1 MPPAYE
7 RCWFCPK
14 PNGHIQ
20 ATGYDAKGRKQYR
33 YHPDFRE
40 QQEAAKYE
48 RLAAFGRA
56 LPKLRKKVEE
66 DLAGKPTVRDTVLA
80 AVVRL
85 IDETRMRV
93 GNEEYAK
100 ENKSFGATTLRNR
113 HAKVTRGQLKIT
125 YTGKHGVKRTVTLT
139 DRNLVRIARRTQDLP
154 GQNLFEYV
162 NEGGDVCPVTS
173 SDVNAY
179 IKEAMGEEF
188 TAKDFRTWGASTIAF
203 EEMIRRFRKHGK
215 VKLKSVIEPVAEA
228 LGNTAAISRKS
239 YVHPALI
246 EAAKDAGRDRRA
258 AAAARLQISE
268 LGRARPD
275 RVPRRSA
282 RGAGKGGR
290 KGQSSRKGGLMADTS
305 SNFVAKSSA
314 LASEAQAWVSGNIGR
329 NPHRRGD
336 RHRHRSGHARGP
348 LARLQADRAARRRSA
363 LARHLRPGARQ
374 DQDLLHRPRP
384 RPSSSPIMPTR
395 RRP

>member
-1 MPPAYE
+1 MLCFVDDQSLPGITRKRRGRYWQYFAPDGSRIADRDEIERLNAVGMPPAYE

-14 PNGHIQ
+14 PDGHIQ

-33 YHPDFRE
+33 YHPGFRE

-100 ENKSFGATTLRNR
+100 DNKSFGATTLRNR
-113 HAKVTRGQLKIT
+113 HARVTRGQLKIT
-125 YTGKHGVKRTVTLT
+125 YTGKHGVKRTVTIA
-139 DRNLVRIARRTQDLP
+139 DRNLIRIAKRTQDLP

-162 NEGGDVCPVTS
+162 TEAGDICPATS
-173 SDVNAY
+173 GDVNAY
-179 IKEAMGEEF
+179 IKEAAGDEF

-203 EEMIRRFRKHGK
+203 EEMVRRFRKHGK

-246 EAAKDAGRDRRA
+246 EAAKDAGAIGERSLPRA
-258 AAAARLQISE
+258 SKYLSSAERGLIEFLDALPKEQARV
-268 LGRARPD
+268 D
-275 RVPRRSA
+275 
-282 RGAGKGGR
+282 GKG
-290 KGQSSRKGGLMADTS
+290 K
-305 SNFVAKSSA
+305 VPAK
-314 LASEAQAWVSGNIGR
+314 
-329 NPHRRGD
+329 
-336 RHRHRSGHARGP
+336 
-348 LARLQADRAARRRSA
+348 AA
-363 LARHLRPGARQ
+363 
-374 DQDLLHRPRP
+374 
-384 RPSSSPIMPTR
+384 
-395 RRP
+395 

>member
-1 MPPAYE
+1 MLCYVDDATLPGITRKRRGRYWQYFAPDGSRITDRGEIDRLNAIGMPPAYE

-20 ATGYDAKGRKQYR
+20 ATGYDARGRKQYR
-33 YHPDFRE
+33 YHPDFRTR
-40 QQEAAKYE
+40 QEAAKYE

-56 LPKLRKKVEE
+56 LPKLRKRVEA
-66 DLAGKPTVRDTVLA
+66 DLAGRPTARDTVLA

-100 ENKSFGATTLRNR
+100 NNKSFGATTLRNR
-113 HAKVTRGQLKIT
+113 HAKVGRGRLKIS
-125 YTGKHGVKRTVTLT
+125 YAGKHGIKRTVTLT

-162 NEGGDVCPVTS
+162 DDEGETCPVTS
-173 SDVNAY
+173 SDVNFY

-203 EEMIRRFRKHGK
+203 EEMVRRCRSHGK
-215 VKLKSVIEPVAEA
+215 VKLKSMIEPVAEA

-246 EAAKDAGRDRRA
+246 EAAADSEAIRDCRLPRASKYMGPAERGLVEFLEALDDKAEA
-258 AAAARLQISE
+258 AAKAA
-268 LGRARPD
+268 
-275 RVPRRSA
+275 
-282 RGAGKGGR
+282 
-290 KGQSSRKGGLMADTS
+290 
-305 SNFVAKSSA
+305 
-314 LASEAQAWVSGNIGR
+314 
-329 NPHRRGD
+329 
-336 RHRHRSGHARGP
+336 
-348 LARLQADRAARRRSA
+348 
-363 LARHLRPGARQ
+363 
-374 DQDLLHRPRP
+374 
-384 RPSSSPIMPTR
+384 
-395 RRP
+395 